1 MSFPFSEY
9 PYVNYSEFN
18 YDWIIKKIRLLL
30 DGYDQLDTDF
40 ASLHDYVMNYFE
52 NLDVD
57 AEISAKIDSMVAD
70 GTFGEL
76 VDDLIS
82 EAFSALHTEIEE
94 LETET
99 DNKINTTRTNLQS
112 SINSLTSSVNTS
124 QHAQD
129 QRLDT
134 LDSRVDNL
142 VASPPVAS
150 NEVQDVRTNYE
161 GIEYTVAGEAVRGSD
176 SAISEAVKLVGRS
189 VGFEDLALNVGW
201 TQGVLNQS
209 GGVDSSSNFVTSGYI
224 PVEAG
229 KGYTFESVGGMT
241 GYTLYYSEYNSANA
255 FLSPRVSATAA
266 NPRYYTASANAAY
279 VRVSVSYAVYK
290 AGYYIHKTN
299 GSVIDY
305 QLEKEIIESLESHFE
320 YKNLIDWDKI
330 SNAELITGGGT
341 NNTQN
346 FITTDYI
353 PVEQGIQYM
362 LYSPNSSAAYT
373 LYRSTYDANKTFIT
387 RVSFSAS
394 VPIREYTAPAG
405 VAYVRFTFSH
415 SIVKNGMYFG
425 ITKPIKEEIIS
436 RNTGNVC
443 TSRNTNI
450 INATPLDLHNEIS
463 YREIIVKPSDYEIPS
478 GHTGQGFAIYGKY
491 VFQMC
496 DSDHILIY
504 DAEDQFKVVGSY
516 SATIGHGNTANF
528 GRAKYESGDAFPLLY
543 VSSIDGN
550 VYVLRVTLTSATLI
564 RTVYF
569 DPAIFGYAPQV
580 AISQN
585 VGEVDCIVVGKTE
598 DSDFYTTLK
607 VHHTSLM
614 YSNLDTISGN
624 LFRVHDYELYGTGN
638 PMNDSGNSLVLQG
651 VAYINGQLWLASGGS
666 NAAVLSQINVW
677 HVAFGIITQVAW
689 FTNFS
694 EDMSVNELEGVG
706 FQASP
711 YGGLDVLCY
720 IRTIGYHKLIF

>member
-1 MSFPFSEY
+1 MPFPFSEY
-9 PYVNYSEFN
+9 PYVNFSEFN

-57 AEISAKIDSMVAD
+57 DEISAKIDSMVAD

-82 EAFSALHTEIEE
+82 KAFAELHTEIED

-112 SINSLTSSVNTS
+112 NINSLTTSVNTS

-161 GIEYTVAGEAVRGSD
+161 GIAYTVAGEAVRGSD
-176 SAISEAVKLVGRS
+176 SAISEAVKMVGRS

-201 TQGVLNQS
+201 TQGILNQS
-209 GGVDSSSNFVTSGYI
+209 GGVDASSNFVTSGLI

-229 KGYTFESVGGMT
+229 KGYTFESVGGMS
-241 GYTLYYSEYNSANA
+241 GYTLYYSEYNSAHA
-255 FLSPRVSATAA
+255 FLSPRVSLTAD

-279 VRVSVSYAVYK
+279 VRVSISYAVYK

-299 GSVIDY
+299 GSVVDY
-305 QLEKEIIESLESHFE
+305 QLEKELIESLESHFE
-320 YKNLIDWDKI
+320 YKNLIDWDKV
-330 SNAELITGGGT
+330 SNAELTTSGGT

-353 PVEQGIQYM
+353 PVEHGIEYM
-362 LYSPNSSAAYT
+362 LYSPKSSAPYT
-373 LYRSTYDANKTFIT
+373 LYRSTYDSNKTFIT
-387 RVSFSAS
+387 RVSLSAN
-394 VPIREYTAPAG
+394 VPIRLYTAPAG

-415 SIVKNGMYFG
+415 NIVKNGIYFG
-425 ITKPIKEEIIS
+425 ITKPIKEEIIN
-436 RNTGNVC
+436 RNTGEVRNVRKVGF
-443 TSRNTNI
+443 TGNY
-450 INATPLDLHNEIS
+450 ALDLRNKLS
-463 YREIIVKPSDYEIPS
+463 YREIIVKPSDYEVPS
-478 GHTGQGFAIYGKY
+478 GHTGQAIATYGKY

-496 DSDHILIY
+496 DSDYIVIY
-504 DAEDQFKVVGSY
+504 DAEDQYKVVGSY
-516 SATIGHGNTANF
+516 SATIGHGNTACF
-528 GRAKYESGDAFPLLY
+528 GQSKYEAGDAFPFLF
-543 VSSIDGN
+543 VSSTDGN
-550 VYVLRVTLTSATLI
+550 VYMLRVTLSGATLI
-564 RTVYF
+564 RTIYF
-569 DPAIFGYAPQV
+569 DPAIFGYAPQLAV
-580 AISQN
+580 DATI
-585 VGEVDCIVVGKTE
+585 GESECFVVGKTVNE
-598 DSDFYTTLK
+598 DYYTTVKLTR
-607 VHHTSLM
+607 TSVM
-614 YSNLDTISGN
+614 YSNLIKISGN
-624 LFRVHDYELYGTGN
+624 TFRVNHYDNYGTAN
-638 PMNDSGNSLVLQG
+638 PMNDSGNKLVLQG
-651 VAYINGQLWLASGGS
+651 VALVNNQLWLASGGGS
-666 NAAVLSQINVW
+666 TSVLSQINVW
-677 HVAFGIITQVAW
+677 QVTDATITQVGW
-689 FTNFS
+689 FTDFS
-694 EDMSVNELEGVG
+694 EEMSINELEAVA